1 MTKNRCVPAPG
12 AGHEAVDGAAPESCG
27 RRSRHIS
34 AAGRARSS
42 RISEMGCGAWRLDKF
57 SWSLFDGRLSSRVC
71 AAALH
76 CCRGCRAFRMACRE
90 ALFLISEMGCSAW
103 RLYKFSR
110 SLFDGRLTPKFT
122 SLLQC
127 FMRLLPR
134 PGAWRP
140 VRFGSV
146 VVPSMTKNCLVKVPY
161 LLQFQL
167 AMHPSTKLR

>member
-71 AAALH
+71 
-76 CCRGCRAFRMACRE
+76 
-90 ALFLISEMGCSAW
+90 CSAS
-103 RLYKFSR
+103 LLPGLSSISHGLPR
-110 SLFDGRLTPKFT
+110 SSISHFRNGMQCMAFVQIQPVSLRRPLKFT